1 MFARTKTAKTEISR
15 DHLQSSSSF
24 SSSSPCTSFSS
35 TLPYSTFSS
44 SSPVLYPLSPP
55 DILLLPHSLLHPP
68 HSLLHPPPSSS
79 PLSQYDTRPHLLL
92 PLFLIS
98 FSTFSSSTTSSSCNV
113 SSFSLFSLSPPDTLS
128 PFSHLSP
135 PLPPPNSLPQLSL
148 LPSPHLNAFWTVLLP
163 KSPARGRKS
172 ENQFARKLA

>member
-24 SSSSPCTSFSS
+24 SSFSSFTSFSS

-55 DILLLPHSLLHPP
+55 DILLLL
-68 HSLLHPPPSSS
+68 HSLLHPPPSLLRPPPSSS
-79 PLSQYDTRPHLLL
+79 PLSPYDTRPHLLL

-98 FSTFSSSTTSSSCNV
+98 FSTFSSSTTSSCNV

-135 PLPPPNSLPQLSL
+135 PLPPPNILPQLPLFHLHISTPSGLSFSL
-148 LPSPHLNAFWTVLLP
+148 SQSLGGASRQMNSP
-163 KSPARGRKS
+163 
-172 ENQFARKLA
+172 EN